1 LRVPIRRLKKA
12 VRFAFAE
19 GGSVKLRVLR
29 SGMWVGMSEVGL
41 SVLGIVR
48 SVVLARLQT
57 PDIFGVMALA
67 MVVVRAIE
75 TFTRPGVAQA
85 LTARQEGFDKA
96 CNTAFTML
104 VVRGFLLAALL
115 AAVAP
120 WIGDFYKSPTL
131 PLMLQ
136 VLAGVFILCGFR
148 NINIIARQREL
159 EFRSL
164 TYLTQVSA
172 IVGTIATIAVAW
184 WLRSVWALVA
194 GQLISAILGAVLSY
208 VFVPGR
214 PRFEFDREVARDLLR
229 YGKFITGSSMLLYIA
244 TEIDTAVIGKVMGHA
259 ELGYYT
265 VAFTIVHIT
274 TTQIAKVAAGIMMP
288 AYSKLQSDIPAL
300 RNAYLR
306 TLGLVMFGVL
316 PASLGLVLI
325 AEPLIRVVYG
335 EKWLLAAVPLQL
347 LAMFGLFR
355 SLAAFTGY
363 LFEGIGQPKVAFTMA
378 GVRLAVLLPLIV
390 PAALYYGLA
399 GVAILVTAGMAAQWI
414 VGLFYLHKR
423 LDIRF
428 GKILRKLWQPVWTS
442 ACMGLAAWGMM
453 LFVDANHVGGLLATM
468 GVAAVVYLI
477 PNLKMLLALKNGRWN

>member
-1 LRVPIRRLKKA
+1 MPIRALKKLA
-12 VRFAFAE
+12 RFAFAE
-19 GGSVKLRVLR
+19 GGSVKSRVLR
-29 SGMWVGMSEVGL
+29 SGMWAGLSEVGL

-48 SVVLARLQT
+48 SVVLARLLT

-85 LTARQEGFDKA
+85 LIARQQDFDKA
-96 CNTAFTML
+96 RNTAFTML

-120 WIGDFYKSPTL
+120 FIGDFYESPEL
-131 PLMLQ
+131 PFMLQ
-136 VLAGVFILCGFR
+136 VLAGVFILTGFR

-164 TYLTQVSA
+164 TYLTQTSNL
-172 IVGTIATIAVAW
+172 IGTLSTIAIAW
-184 WLRSVWALVA
+184 WLRSVWALVI
-194 GQLISAILGAVLSY
+194 GQLISATLGALLSY

-214 PRFEFDREVARDLLR
+214 PRFEFDREVARDLMR

-274 TTQIAKVAAGIMMP
+274 TTQLAKVAAGIMMP
-288 AYSKLQSDIPAL
+288 AYSKLQSDLPAL
-300 RNAYLR
+300 RNAYLK
-306 TLGLVMFGVL
+306 TLGLVMFAVL
-316 PASLGLVLI
+316 PASLGLVLV
-325 AEPLIRVVYG
+325 AEPLVRVVYG

-347 LAMFGLFR
+347 LAVFGLFR

-390 PAALYYGLA
+390 PAAMYYGLE
-399 GVAILVTAGMAAQWI
+399 GVAVTVIAGMAAQWV

-423 LDIRF
+423 IDIGF
-428 GKILRKLWQPVWTS
+428 GKILRTMWQPAWT
-442 ACMGLAAWGMM
+442 AALMGLAAWGMM
-453 LFVDANHVGGLLATM
+453 QVVNANQVGGLLATV
-468 GVAAVVYLI
+468 GVAAVVYLL
-477 PNLKMLLALKNGRWN
+477 PNLKMLLALKNGRWD

>member
-1 LRVPIRRLKKA
+1 MRGLKKLA
-12 VRFAFAE
+12 RFAFGE
-19 GGSVKLRVLR
+19 GGSVKSRVLR
-29 SGMWVGMSEVGL
+29 SGMWAGLSEVGL
-41 SVLGIVR
+41 SVLGFVR
-48 SVVLARLQT
+48 SVALARLLT

-85 LTARQEGFDKA
+85 LIARQQDFDKA
-96 CNTAFTML
+96 CNTAYTML

-120 WIGDFYKSPTL
+120 WIGDFYESSTL

-136 VLAGVFILCGFR
+136 VLAGVFILTGFR

-164 TYLTQVSA
+164 TYLAQTSN
-172 IVGTIATIAVAW
+172 IIGTIATITIAW
-184 WLRSVWALVA
+184 WLRSVWALVV
-194 GQLISAILGAVLSY
+194 GQLITATLGAVLSY

-265 VAFTIVHIT
+265 VAFTIVHMT
-274 TTQIAKVAAGIMMP
+274 TTQLAKVAAGIMMP
-288 AYSKLQSDIPAL
+288 AYAKLQSDLPAL

-306 TLGLVMFGVL
+306 TLGLVMFAVL
-316 PASLGLVLI
+316 PASLGLVLV
-325 AEPLIRVVYG
+325 AEPLVRVVYG

-347 LAMFGLFR
+347 LAVFGLFR

-378 GVRLAVLLPLIV
+378 GVRLAVLLPLVV
-390 PAALYYGLA
+390 PAAMYYGLE
-399 GVAILVTAGMAAQWI
+399 GVAVTVIAGMAAQWV
-414 VGLFYLHKR
+414 VGLCYLYKR
-423 LDIRF
+423 LDIGF
-428 GKILRKLWQPVWTS
+428 GKILRTMWQPLWTS
-442 ACMGLAAWGMM
+442 ALMGLAAWGMM
-453 LFVDANHVGGLLATM
+453 HAVDANQVGGLLATVA
-468 GVAAVVYLI
+468 VAAVVYLI
-477 PNLKMLLALKNGRWN
+477 PNVRMLLALKNGRWN

>member
-1 LRVPIRRLKKA
+1 MPIRGLKKLA
-12 VRFAFAE
+12 RFAFAE

-29 SGMWVGMSEVGL
+29 SGMWAGMSEVGL
-41 SVLGIVR
+41 SALGIVR
-48 SVVLARLQT
+48 SVVLARLLT

-85 LTARQEGFDKA
+85 LIARQQGFEKA

-120 WIGDFYKSPTL
+120 WIGDFYESPKL

-136 VLAGVFILCGFR
+136 VLGGVFILTGFR

-214 PRFEFDREVARDLLR
+214 PRFEFDREVARDLMR

-244 TEIDTAVIGKVMGHA
+244 TEIDSAVIGKVLGHA
-259 ELGYYT
+259 ELGYYA
-265 VAFTIVHIT
+265 VATTIAQT
-274 TTQIAKVAAGIMMP
+274 MTTQLAKMAAGIMMP
-288 AYSKLQSDIPAL
+288 AYSKLQTDIPAL

-306 TLGLVMFGVL
+306 TLGLVMFAVL
-316 PASLGLVLI
+316 PASLGLVLV
-325 AEPLIRVVYG
+325 AEPLVRVVYG

-347 LAMFGLFR
+347 LAVFGLFR
-355 SLAAFTGY
+355 SMAAFTGY

-378 GVRLAVLLPLIV
+378 GVRLALLLPLIV

-399 GVAILVTAGMAAQWI
+399 GVAVTVTVGMAAQWI
-414 VGLFYLHKR
+414 VGLCYLYKR
-423 LDIRF
+423 LDIGF
-428 GKILRKLWQPVWTS
+428 GRILRTMWQPVWT
-442 ACMGLAAWGMM
+442 AAFMGLATWGMM
-453 LFVDANHVGGLLATM
+453 RVVDANHVGGLLATM

>member
-1 LRVPIRRLKKA
+1 MPMRGLKKLA
-12 VRFAFAE
+12 RFAFGE
-19 GGSVKLRVLR
+19 GGSVKSRVLR
-29 SGMWVGMSEVGL
+29 SGMWAGLSEVGL
-41 SVLGIVR
+41 SVLGFVR
-48 SVVLARLQT
+48 SVALARLLT

-85 LTARQEGFDKA
+85 LIARQQDFDKA
-96 CNTAFTML
+96 CNTAYTML

-120 WIGDFYKSPTL
+120 WIGDFYESSTL

-136 VLAGVFILCGFR
+136 VLAGVFILTGFR

-164 TYLTQVSA
+164 TYLAQTSN
-172 IVGTIATIAVAW
+172 IIGTIATITIAW
-184 WLRSVWALVA
+184 WLRSVWALVV
-194 GQLISAILGAVLSY
+194 GQLITATLGAVLSY

-265 VAFTIVHIT
+265 VAFTIVHMT
-274 TTQIAKVAAGIMMP
+274 TTQLAKVAAGIMMP
-288 AYSKLQSDIPAL
+288 AYAKLQSDLPAL

-306 TLGLVMFGVL
+306 TLGLVMFAVL
-316 PASLGLVLI
+316 PASLGLVLV
-325 AEPLIRVVYG
+325 AEPLVRVVYG

-347 LAMFGLFR
+347 LAVFGLFR

-378 GVRLAVLLPLIV
+378 GVRLAVLLPLVV
-390 PAALYYGLA
+390 PAAMYYGLE
-399 GVAILVTAGMAAQWI
+399 GVAVTVIAGMAAQWV
-414 VGLFYLHKR
+414 VGLCYLYKR
-423 LDIRF
+423 LDIGF
-428 GKILRKLWQPVWTS
+428 GKILRTMWQPLWTS
-442 ACMGLAAWGMM
+442 ALMGLAAWGMM
-453 LFVDANHVGGLLATM
+453 HAVDANQVGGLLATVA
-468 GVAAVVYLI
+468 VAAVVYLI
-477 PNLKMLLALKNGRWN
+477 PNVRMLLALKNGRWN

>member
-1 LRVPIRRLKKA
+1 VPIPSLKKL
-12 VRFAFAE
+12 VRFAFGE
-19 GGSVKLRVLR
+19 GGSVKSRVLR
-29 SGMWVGMSEVGL
+29 SGMWVGLSEVGL
-41 SVLGIVR
+41 SVLGLVR
-48 SVVLARLQT
+48 SVVLARLLT
-57 PDIFGVMALA
+57 PDIFGVMGLA
-67 MVVVRAIE
+67 MIVVRAIE

-85 LTARQEGFDKA
+85 LIARQQDFDKA

-115 AAVAP
+115 AAVSP
-120 WIGDFYKSPTL
+120 WIGDFYESPTL

-136 VLAGVFILCGFR
+136 VLAGVFILSGFR

-164 TYLTQVSA
+164 TYLAQTSN
-172 IVGTIATIAVAW
+172 IIGTIVTISVAW
-184 WLRSVWALVA
+184 WLRSVWALVI
-194 GQLISAILGAVLSY
+194 GQLVGAVLRLVLSY
-208 VFVPGR
+208 VFIPGR
-214 PRFEFDREVARDLLR
+214 PRFEFDREVARDLLH

-244 TEIDTAVIGKVMGHA
+244 TEIDSAVIGKVLGHA

-265 VAFTIVHIT
+265 VAFAVVHMT
-274 TTQIAKVAAGIMMP
+274 TTQLAKVAAGIMMP
-288 AYSKLQSDIPAL
+288 AYSKLQSDLPAL

-306 TLGLVMFGVL
+306 TLGLVMSAVL
-316 PASLGLVLI
+316 PASLGLVLV
-325 AEPLIRVVYG
+325 AEPLVRVVYG

-390 PAALYYGLA
+390 PATMYYGLA
-399 GVAILVTAGMAAQWI
+399 GAATTVSAGMAAQWV

-423 LDIRF
+423 LGVGF
-428 GKILRKLWQPVWTS
+428 GKILRTMWQPVWT
-442 ACMGLAAWGMM
+442 AALMGLAAWGMM
-453 LFVDANHVGGLLATM
+453 LAVDANQVWGLLATV

-477 PNLKMLLALKNGRWN
+477 PNLKMLLALKNSRWN

>member
-1 LRVPIRRLKKA
+1 MPMRGLKKLA
-12 VRFAFAE
+12 RFAFGE
-19 GGSVKLRVLR
+19 GGSVKSRVLR
-29 SGMWVGMSEVGL
+29 SGMWAGLSEVGL
-41 SVLGIVR
+41 SVLGFVR
-48 SVVLARLQT
+48 SVALARLLT

-85 LTARQEGFDKA
+85 LIARQQDFDKA
-96 CNTAFTML
+96 CNTAYTML

-120 WIGDFYKSPTL
+120 WIGDFYESSTL

-136 VLAGVFILCGFR
+136 VLAGVFILTGFR

-164 TYLTQVSA
+164 TYLAQTSN
-172 IVGTIATIAVAW
+172 IIGTIATITIAW
-184 WLRSVWALVA
+184 WLRSVWALVV
-194 GQLISAILGAVLSY
+194 GQLITATLGAVLSY

-265 VAFTIVHIT
+265 VAFTIVHMT
-274 TTQIAKVAAGIMMP
+274 TTQLAKVAAGIMMP
-288 AYSKLQSDIPAL
+288 AYAKLQSDLPAL

-306 TLGLVMFGVL
+306 TLGLVMFAVL
-316 PASLGLVLI
+316 PASLGLVLV
-325 AEPLIRVVYG
+325 AEPLVRVVYG

-347 LAMFGLFR
+347 LAVFGLFR

-378 GVRLAVLLPLIV
+378 GVRLAVLLPLVV
-390 PAALYYGLA
+390 PAAMYYGLE
-399 GVAILVTAGMAAQWI
+399 GVAVTVIAGMAAQWV
-414 VGLFYLHKR
+414 VGLCYLYKR
-423 LDIRF
+423 LDIGF
-428 GKILRKLWQPVWTS
+428 GKILRTMWQPLWTS
-442 ACMGLAAWGMM
+442 ALMGLAAWGTMQA
-453 LFVDANHVGGLLATM
+453 VDANQVSGLLATV

-477 PNLKMLLALKNGRWN
+477 PNVKMLLALKNGRWN